1 MNRVQAAVLGKRHT
15 LVAQEVRVDEVAS
28 LSLSADI
35 SATLSIEFAIEPALN
50 THVGVVA
57 IAVERSLDSAAVSV
71 HLGLVAR
78 DIGNDV
84 EVDVA
89 DVGIGAGHDDVEI
102 LLELAAVH
110 GHVLGDGTVPEAA
123 LNTGGGLGVGTS
135 HAGRLEGV
143 TLEED
148 GEGIA
153 ERGLVAEFGACMN
166 GSAYNAHIIRFDV
179 ADISMR
185 QGV

>member
-1 MNRVQAAVLGKRHT
+1 MNRVQAAVLSERHT
-15 LVAQEVRVDEVAS
+15 LVAQEVRVNEVTS

-35 SATLSIEFAIEPALN
+35 SATLSIELAIEPALN

-71 HLGLVAR
+71 HLGLVTR

-89 DVGIGAGHDDVEI
+89 DVGVGAGNDDVEV

-110 GHVLGDGTVPEAA
+110 DRVLGDGTVPEAA
-123 LNTGGGLGVGTS
+123 FDTGGGLGVGTS
-135 HAGRLEGV
+135 DAGRLEGV
-143 TLEED
+143 TLEKY
-148 GEGIA
+148 GEGVA
-153 ERGLVAEFGACMN
+153 EGGLVAEVGACMN
-166 GSAYNAHIIRFDV
+166 ESAYNTYIIRFDI
-179 ADISMR
+179 AEMSMR
-185 QGV
+185 HGA